1 MLTEQEI
8 LSKIYRYCASQER
21 SPFEIRRKIIKLSGD
36 DSLVKGIEGHLIQ
49 EKLMDEFRFATL
61 FVEGKMNSRKWG
73 QIKLA
78 DALRKHGIS
87 DGVISKVLRS
97 LQTNDYMAMM
107 MRELKKKWQ
116 SLKDKELNM
125 KQAKLIRFGLQ
136 RGYSYQDIKSCL
148 SQSDFKE

>member
-1 MLTEQEI
+1 
-8 LSKIYRYCASQER
+8 
-21 SPFEIRRKIIKLSGD
+21 
-36 DSLVKGIEGHLIQ
+36 VKGIEGHLIQ

-116 SLKDKELNM
+116 SLKDKEMNM
-125 KQAKLIRFGLQ
+125 KQAKLMRFGLQ